1 MYGVRGELAGYA
13 APYAGGLNGSSK
25 MASSIDP
32 TQTAIAVATIKV
44 ATASMNAQFDRFL
57 TVFSDVA

>member
-1 MYGVRGELAGYA
+1 MQAVRGDLNDYGMAYA
-13 APYAGGLNGSSK
+13 NSSGGSGK
-25 MASSIDP
+25 MARSIDP

-57 TVFSDVA
+57 TVFSEVA